1 MANLSMEQRG
11 ESVFLW
17 GIRCDPVLA
26 LRCPVETASLKWLT
40 AQDRAGS
47 VEMEACSRHKT
58 ASRSTE
64 RRIMVATKIHN
75 SDLLLWETGVPSCCP
90 SGPPHCTHAKAM
102 LTPAAPS
109 HHGKGTKAGSL
120 REMQETSKDRFVSR
134 TPHRLESF
142 LKLHCSLR
150 LLTQSSFVPSA
161 STGIRPLLWA
171 NSDPCL
177 SCPLLQ
183 EISCTSIPILA
194 SAPWQTQTSVRSI
207 SLPNPLSVV
216 TAPKTKQIL
225 HRDWLSWSEW
235 EARPNM
241 FLTPCT
247 SQEWELLF
255 FLIGQSQDTCVS
267 RNLFVR

>member
-1 MANLSMEQRG
+1 MWKRKLAAGTKLPQGQQRD
-11 ESVFLW
+11 VLW
-17 GIRCDPVLA
+17 WPRKYTTQISCYGRLVSLAAAPLDPPTVLMPRPC
-26 LRCPVETASLKWLT
+26 LPL
-40 AQDRAGS
+40 
-47 VEMEACSRHKT
+47 
-58 ASRSTE
+58 
-64 RRIMVATKIHN
+64 
-75 SDLLLWETGVPSCCP
+75 
-90 SGPPHCTHAKAM
+90 
-102 LTPAAPS
+102 AAPS
-109 HHGKGTKAGSL
+109 HHGEGTKAGSL

-225 HRDWLSWSEW
+225 HRDWLS
-235 EARPNM
+235 
-241 FLTPCT
+241 
-247 SQEWELLF
+247 
-255 FLIGQSQDTCVS
+255 
-267 RNLFVR
+267 